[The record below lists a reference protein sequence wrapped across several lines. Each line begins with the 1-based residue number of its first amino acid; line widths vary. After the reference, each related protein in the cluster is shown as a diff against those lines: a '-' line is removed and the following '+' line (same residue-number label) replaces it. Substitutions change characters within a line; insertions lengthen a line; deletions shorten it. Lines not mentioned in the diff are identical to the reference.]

1 MHATVLLQDA
11 SIYMYMYKLNIS
23 AVILYLLCNCSS
35 SEDELWICKPTGANQ
50 GKGIFLVKSLKQVK
64 DKLAADEAHCPTTRH
79 PTQRIIQR

>member
-1 MHATVLLQDA
+1 MLQYYCKMLVFTC
-11 SIYMYMYKLNIS
+11 IMLNIS
-23 AVILYLLCNCSS
+23 AVIMHLLLFF